1 MRAQA
6 RRSQR
11 YHPLRAHWLRAAVA
25 LSRNIADVA
34 SRSVSPASAMMH
46 ALLCDARMRGCDDG
60 QGRLLRYLSWFG
72 GRVASML

>member
-1 MRAQA
+1 
-6 RRSQR
+6 
-11 YHPLRAHWLRAAVA
+11 VA